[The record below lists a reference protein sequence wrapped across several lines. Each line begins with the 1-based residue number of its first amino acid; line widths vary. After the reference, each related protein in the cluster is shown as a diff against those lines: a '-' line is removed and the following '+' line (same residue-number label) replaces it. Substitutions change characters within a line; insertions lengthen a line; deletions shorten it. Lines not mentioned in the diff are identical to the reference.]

1 VLGNRDAET
10 AARFNSCDLTV
21 RPLPYDIGAMFNRL
35 IRILL
40 VLIVSAVPIAAQDSP
55 FQKDPVEEYAA
66 RSLQVLLVAG
76 IAIVSYSLF
85 RYKGRI
91 HGTVS
96 WVALITGVAAIPVVT
111 LLVGT
116 VVVLERAEQVQF
128 CASCHLTMKP
138 YVDDLKNAASNSLAA
153 AHYKNRY
160 IPSNQCYECH
170 TSYGLHGT
178 VQAKIS
184 GMIDTYKYY
193 TRTYQ
198 LPIKMRNAYRNDD
211 CLKCHALS
219 AKWEPLHQ
227 DVRDALFTGQ
237 MTCMEC
243 HQEKNPAHNLTGQ
256 VAER

>member
-1 VLGNRDAET
+1 
-10 AARFNSCDLTV
+10 LTV
-21 RPLPYDIGAMFNRL
+21 QPSRYKIGAVFTAL
-35 IRILL
+35 VRILL
-40 VLIVSAVPIAAQDSP
+40 VVIVSAVPIAAQDSP

-66 RSLQVLLVAG
+66 LSLQALLVVG
-76 IAIVSYSLF
+76 IAVVSYSLF
-85 RYKGRI
+85 RYRGRI
-91 HGTVS
+91 HGTAS
-96 WVALITGVAAIPVVT
+96 WIVLITGVAAIPLVT
-111 LLVGT
+111 GLVGT

-138 YVDDLKNAASNSLAA
+138 YVDDLKNAASTSLAA
-153 AHYKNRY
+153 VHYKNRY

-170 TSYGLHGT
+170 TTYGLHGT

-193 TRTYQ
+193 TRTYH
-198 LPIKMRNAYRNDD
+198 LPIKMRTPYRNDD
-211 CLKCHALS
+211 CLKCHAQS
-219 AKWEPLHQ
+219 AKWEPRHQ

-243 HQEKNPAHNLTGQ
+243 HNDKNPAHNLTGQ